1 MIFKILENI
10 SINLFFQTISKLYPF
25 SKPISS
31 GINDELAYCEFDNCN
46 ISDKDFRKIE
56 KAFLKLSN
64 AAYNLSLENKNPD
77 SIKRIKETYSELAL
91 NDVLRNEN
99 FLKIN
104 DFYIPIDKDI
114 SENEIKNIKSNLV
127 KGIYVFSVGGSYWK
141 NNCKNKQLIRIYFS
155 CKRTQ
160 KEMDDFVLEFNEKQ
174 NNDHRKIGKDLKMF
188 TFDMLSGKGLP
199 IWLNNGY
206 IVKSQV
212 RKLLNE
218 IEFQH
223 DFKLVSTP
231 ILGNVELYKTS
242 GHWSHYQENMFP
254 ILDFGDEELVLRPM
268 TCPHH
273 VLIYKNE
280 IQSYRDLPIRL
291 AEESMLHRYESSGSL
306 TGFERV
312 REMTLEDA
320 HIFCSEDQIKDE
332 VLNCYQMII
341 KAHKNFDTKIL
352 QVDLALH
359 NPDNKEKFH
368 NDNELWIKSENLLRK
383 LLKENNIDFVEKVG
397 DAAFYGPKIDFQVKT
412 NLNRIVTMSTI
423 QLDFL
428 LPKKFDLE
436 FKDHDSKMKTP
447 IMIHLSTIGT
457 YERLLSILL
466 EQSKGAL
473 KTWLSPRQ
481 VVIIPVNKNNEEY
494 ANMIHNKLK
503 MNFIRS
509 EVDLRNER
517 ISKKIREGQISKTPY
532 LLILGDNEQNEQT
545 ISYRE
550 YGQENTNI
558 LKIND
563 FLEKIEKIIRLRE

>member
-1 MIFKILENI
+1 MIFRILENI
-10 SINLFFQTISKLYPF
+10 SINLFFQTILKIYPF

-31 GINDELAYCEFDNCN
+31 GINDDLAYCEFDNCN
-46 ISDKDFRKIE
+46 ISDKDFKKIE
-56 KAFLKLSN
+56 KSFLKIANGAYSLSI
-64 AAYNLSLENKNPD
+64 EDKNPNL
-77 SIKRIKETYSELAL
+77 IQKIKETYGDIAFD
-91 NDVLRNEN
+91 DVLEN
-99 FLKIN
+99 QKFLNIN
-104 DFYIPIDKDI
+104 NFYTPIDKDV
-114 SENEIKNIKSNLV
+114 SENEIKDIKSNLV

-155 CKRTQ
+155 CKKTQ
-160 KEMDDFVLEFNEKQ
+160 KEMDEFILEFNEKQ

-188 TFDMLSGKGLP
+188 TFDMLAGKGLP
-199 IWLNNGY
+199 IWLNNGF
-206 IVKSQV
+206 IVKSEV

-231 ILGNVELYKTS
+231 ILGNIELYKTS
-242 GHWSHYQENMFP
+242 GHWDHYQENMFP
-254 ILDFGDEELVLRPM
+254 VLDFGDEELVLRPM

-273 VLIYKNE
+273 VLIYKND

-291 AEESMLHRYESSGSL
+291 AEESILHRYESSGSL

-312 REMTLEDA
+312 REMTLEDT

-332 VLNCYQMII
+332 VLNCYEMII
-341 KAHKNFDTKIL
+341 KAHKSFDTKIF

-368 NDNELWIKSENLLRK
+368 DDDELWKKSENLLRK

-412 NLNRIVTMSTI
+412 NLNRVVTMSTI

-428 LPKKFDLE
+428 LPKKFNLE
-436 FKDHDSKMKTP
+436 FKDHDSEMKTP

-494 ANMIHNKLK
+494 ASEIHKKLK
-503 MNFIRS
+503 MKFIRS

-517 ISKKIREGQISKTPY
+517 ISKKIRDGQISKTPY
-532 LLILGDNEQNEQT
+532 LLILGDNEQNEKT

-550 YGQENTNI
+550 YGQENTEI
-558 LKIND
+558 LKID
-563 FLEKIEKIIRLRE
+563 EFLEKIEKIIRFRE

>member
-341 KAHKNFDTKIL
+341 KAHKNFDTKIF

>member
-1 MIFKILENI
+1 MIFRILENI
-10 SINLFFQTISKLYPF
+10 SINLFFQTILKIYPF

-31 GINDELAYCEFDNCN
+31 GINDDLAYCEFDNCN
-46 ISDKDFRKIE
+46 ISDKDFKKIE
-56 KAFLKLSN
+56 KSFLKIANGAYSLSI
-64 AAYNLSLENKNPD
+64 EDKNPNL
-77 SIKRIKETYSELAL
+77 IQKIKETYGDIAFD
-91 NDVLRNEN
+91 DVLEN
-99 FLKIN
+99 QKFLNIN
-104 DFYIPIDKDI
+104 NFYTPIDKDV
-114 SENEIKNIKSNLV
+114 SENEIKDIKSNLV

-155 CKRTQ
+155 CKKTQ
-160 KEMDDFVLEFNEKQ
+160 KEMDEFILEFNEKQ

-188 TFDMLSGKGLP
+188 TFDMLAGKGLP
-199 IWLNNGY
+199 IWLNNGF
-206 IVKSQV
+206 IVKSEV

-231 ILGNVELYKTS
+231 ILGNIELYKTS
-242 GHWSHYQENMFP
+242 GHWDHYQENMFP
-254 ILDFGDEELVLRPM
+254 VLDFGDEELVLRPM

-273 VLIYKNE
+273 VLIYKND

-312 REMTLEDA
+312 REMTLEDT

-332 VLNCYQMII
+332 VLNCYEMII
-341 KAHKNFDTKIL
+341 KAHKSFDTKIF

-368 NDNELWIKSENLLRK
+368 DDDELWKKSENLLRK

-412 NLNRIVTMSTI
+412 NLNRVVTMSTI

-428 LPKKFDLE
+428 LPKKFNLE
-436 FKDHDSKMKTP
+436 FKDHDSEMKTP

-494 ANMIHNKLK
+494 ASEIHKKLK
-503 MNFIRS
+503 MKFIRS

-517 ISKKIREGQISKTPY
+517 ISKKIRDGQISKTPY
-532 LLILGDNEQNEQT
+532 LLILGDNEQNEKT

-550 YGQENTNI
+550 YGQENTEI
-558 LKIND
+558 LKID
-563 FLEKIEKIIRLRE
+563 EFLEKIEKIIRFRE

>member
-1 MIFKILENI
+1 MIFRILENI
-10 SINLFFQTISKLYPF
+10 SINLFFQTILKIYPF

-31 GINDELAYCEFDNCN
+31 GINDDLAYCEFDNCN
-46 ISDKDFRKIE
+46 ISDKDFKKIE
-56 KAFLKLSN
+56 KSFLKIANGAYSLSI
-64 AAYNLSLENKNPD
+64 EDKNPNL
-77 SIKRIKETYSELAL
+77 IQKIKETYGDIAFD
-91 NDVLRNEN
+91 DVLEN
-99 FLKIN
+99 QKFLNIN
-104 DFYIPIDKDI
+104 NFYTPIDKDV
-114 SENEIKNIKSNLV
+114 SENEIKDIKSNLV

-155 CKRTQ
+155 CKKTQ
-160 KEMDDFVLEFNEKQ
+160 KEMDEFILEFNEKQ

-188 TFDMLSGKGLP
+188 TFDMLAGKGLP
-199 IWLNNGY
+199 IWLNNGF
-206 IVKSQV
+206 IVKSEV

-231 ILGNVELYKTS
+231 ILGNIELYKTS
-242 GHWSHYQENMFP
+242 GHWDHYQENMFP
-254 ILDFGDEELVLRPM
+254 VLDFGDEELVLRPM

-273 VLIYKNE
+273 VLIYKND

-312 REMTLEDA
+312 REMTLEDT

-332 VLNCYQMII
+332 VLNCYEMII
-341 KAHKNFDTKIL
+341 KAHKSFDTKIF

-368 NDNELWIKSENLLRK
+368 DDDELWKKSENLLRK
-383 LLKENNIDFVEKVG
+383 LLKKNNIDFVEKVG

-412 NLNRIVTMSTI
+412 NLNRVVTMSTI

-428 LPKKFDLE
+428 LPKKFNLE
-436 FKDHDSKMKTP
+436 FKDHDSEMKTP

-494 ANMIHNKLK
+494 ASEIHKKLK
-503 MNFIRS
+503 MKFIRS

-517 ISKKIREGQISKTPY
+517 ISKKIRDGQISKTPY
-532 LLILGDNEQNEQT
+532 LLILGDNEQNEKT

-550 YGQENTNI
+550 YGQENTEI
-558 LKIND
+558 LKID
-563 FLEKIEKIIRLRE
+563 EFLEKIEKIIRFRE